1 MKKVFTKYLFFVF
14 LLPILVFIV
23 AYFFAT
29 KTEGEIKTWGVNRT
43 INFGGSDID
52 AILSNP
58 IYTISFFYSSYAIY
72 LLGYFIVFLAQRSTN
87 LFYSLINLILFGTNY
102 FLLVIDTV
110 SKILIPLSV
119 TGIIIFIFNIF
130 KTTKKPSTINQQPS
144 TI

>member
-1 MKKVFTKYLFFVF
+1 MKKLFTKYLFFVF
-14 LLPILVFIV
+14 LFPILALIIF
-23 AYFFAT
+23 YFLSAKDVIGT
-29 KTEGEIKTWGVNRT
+29 YGVNRT

-119 TGIIIFIFNIF
+119 IGIIIFIFNIF